1 MVIAIDG
8 PSGSGKTSSAK
19 KLSEELGFYYCDSG
33 SLYRAV
39 TYFLIENCVDL
50 NNDVEIKEHIKN
62 ITVNYII
69 DKNKIYIN
77 NIDVTSKLRS
87 IEVTNSVSLVSSKKV
102 VRNKL
107 IDIQRS
113 LANDNNLV
121 LDGRDIGTTVFPNAD
136 FKFFLD
142 ADVAVRAN
150 RRYDEI
156 LIAQKEK
163 ISYQEICVMIEKR
176 DEFDR
181 NRKYSPLIKA
191 KDAVRIDTTHLTL
204 DEQVKKMVNFI
215 NKQKK
220 QDKVN

>member
-19 KLSEELGFYYCDSG
+19 MLSEELGFYYCDSG

-50 NNDVEIKEHIKN
+50 NNDVHIKEYIKN
-62 ITVNYII
+62 ITVDYII

-102 VRNKL
+102 VRDKL

-121 LDGRDIGTTVFPNAD
+121 LDGRDIGTTVFLMLTSS
-136 FKFFLD
+136 FLD
-142 ADVAVRAN
+142 ADVSVRAN

-156 LIAQKEK
+156 LVTQKEK
-163 ISYQEICVMIEKR
+163 ISYQEICIMIEKR

-191 KDAVRIDTTHLTL
+191 KDALRIDTTHLTL

>member
-19 KLSEELGFYYCDSG
+19 MLSEELGFYYCDSG

-50 NNDVEIKEHIKN
+50 NNDVHIKEYIKN
-62 ITVNYII
+62 ITVDYII

-102 VRNKL
+102 VRDKL

-156 LIAQKEK
+156 LVTQKEN
-163 ISYQEICVMIEKR
+163 ISYQEICIMIEKR

-191 KDAVRIDTTHLTL
+191 KDALRIDTTHLTL

>member
-19 KLSEELGFYYCDSG
+19 MLSEELGFYYCDSG

-50 NNDVEIKEHIKN
+50 NNDVDIKEYIKN
-62 ITVNYII
+62 ITVDYII

-102 VRNKL
+102 VRDKL

-121 LDGRDIGTTVFPNAD
+121 LDGRDIGTTVFPHAD
-136 FKFFLD
+136 FQVLD

-156 LIAQKEK
+156 SVSQKEQ
-163 ISYQEICVMIEKR
+163 ISYQEICIMIEKKR
-176 DEFDR
+176 
-181 NRKYSPLIKA
+181 
-191 KDAVRIDTTHLTL
+191 
-204 DEQVKKMVNFI
+204 
-215 NKQKK
+215 
-220 QDKVN
+220 

>member
-19 KLSEELGFYYCDSG
+19 MLSEELGFYYCDSG

-50 NNDVEIKEHIKN
+50 NNDVHIKEYIKN
-62 ITVNYII
+62 ITVDYII

-102 VRNKL
+102 VRDKL

-121 LDGRDIGTTVFPNAD
+121 LDGRDIGTTVFPHAD

-142 ADVAVRAN
+142 ADVSVRAN

-156 LIAQKEK
+156 LVAQKEK
-163 ISYQEICVMIEKR
+163 ISYKEICIMIEKR

-191 KDAVRIDTTHLTL
+191 KDALRIDTTHLTL

>member
-8 PSGSGKTSSAK
+8 PSGAGKTSSAK
-19 KLSEELGFYYCDSG
+19 MLSKQLGFYYCDSG

-50 NNDVEIKEHIKN
+50 DDDIEIREHIKN
-62 ITVNYII
+62 ITINYII
-69 DKNKIYIN
+69 DKNKIFIN
-77 NIDVTSKLRS
+77 NIDVTSKLRT

-102 VRNKL
+102 IRDKL

-150 RRYDEI
+150 RRYNEI
-156 LIAQKEK
+156 SVSQKEQ
-163 ISYQEICVMIEKR
+163 ISYQEICIMIEKR

-181 NRKYSPLIKA
+181 KRKYSPLIKA
-191 KDAVRIDTTHLTL
+191 KDAVRIDTTHLSL
-204 DEQVKKMVNFI
+204 DGQVKKMVNFI

>member
-19 KLSEELGFYYCDSG
+19 MLSEQLGFYYCDSG

-50 NNDVEIKEHIKN
+50 NNDVHIKEYIKN
-62 ITVNYII
+62 ITVDYII

-102 VRNKL
+102 VRDKL

-150 RRYDEI
+150 RRYDET
-156 LIAQKEK
+156 LATQKEK
-163 ISYQEICVMIEKR
+163 ISYQEICIMIEKR

-191 KDAVRIDTTHLTL
+191 KDALRIDTTHLTL